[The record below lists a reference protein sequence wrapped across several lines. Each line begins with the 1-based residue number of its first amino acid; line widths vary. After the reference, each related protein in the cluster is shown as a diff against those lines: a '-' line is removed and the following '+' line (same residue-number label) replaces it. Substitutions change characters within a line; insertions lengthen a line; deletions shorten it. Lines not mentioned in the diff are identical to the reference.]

1 MPSGRLSLA
10 LALILGTVAG
20 ALADEGVALRVL
32 SVLATNS
39 GDAVDPRLVALQQHL
54 AGLPYSSYQV
64 LREQTR
70 YVTWGGR
77 VRFNLPGPGE
87 LKIRPK
93 TRDDAGVAL
102 KVGLSGQR
110 RRPLV
115 DTDLCLQ
122 DHRILLVGG
131 PRHRGGVLIV
141 LVGAVPAGAM
151 YQRYDPQL
159 QRIQRARQAER
170 AR

>member
-1 MPSGRLSLA
+1 VPLGCLSLG
-10 LALILGTVAG
+10 LVLILGSVMGPRLAVAE
-20 ALADEGVALRVL
+20 EGVALRVL

-39 GDAVDPRLVALQQHL
+39 GDTLDPRLLTLQLQQHL
-54 AGLPYSSYQV
+54 SGLPYSSYQV

-93 TRDDAGVAL
+93 TRDGAGVAL
-102 KVGLSGQR
+102 KVGLRGQQ

-141 LVGAVPAGAM
+141 LVGAIPARVESEGPM
-151 YQRYDPQL
+151 QEPMR
-159 QRIQRARQAER
+159 
-170 AR
+170 

>member
-1 MPSGRLSLA
+1 VPNGCLSLG
-10 LALILGTVAG
+10 LALVLGAIAGPQPAVAE
-20 ALADEGVALRVL
+20 EGVALRVL

-39 GDAVDPRLVALQQHL
+39 GAVVDPRLVALQQHL
-54 AGLPYSSYQV
+54 SGLPYSSYQV

-70 YVTWGGR
+70 YVTYGGR

-93 TRDDAGVAL
+93 TRDDAGLAL
-102 KVGLSGQR
+102 KVGLSGQQ

-122 DHRILLVGG
+122 DHRVLLVGG

-141 LVGAVPAGAM
+141 LVGTVSAPATAVGYEGQMREQEPL
-151 YQRYDPQL
+151 R
-159 QRIQRARQAER
+159 
-170 AR
+170 

>member
-1 MPSGRLSLA
+1 MGPRLA
-10 LALILGTVAG
+10 VAE
-20 ALADEGVALRVL
+20 EGVALRVL

-39 GDAVDPRLVALQQHL
+39 GDALDPRLLALQQHL
-54 AGLPYSSYQV
+54 SGLPYSSYQV

-93 TRDDAGVAL
+93 TRDSAGVAL
-102 KVGLSGQR
+102 KVGLRGQQR
-110 RRPLV
+110 RALV

-141 LVGAVPAGAM
+141 LIGAIPARVGYEGQMQEPM
-151 YQRYDPQL
+151 R
-159 QRIQRARQAER
+159 
-170 AR
+170 

>member
-1 MPSGRLSLA
+1 MPNGCLSLG
-10 LALILGTVAG
+10 LALVLGSMLGPQPAG
-20 ALADEGVALRVL
+20 AEEGVALRVL

-39 GDAVDPRLVALQQHL
+39 GAALDPRLGALQQHL
-54 AGLPYSSYQV
+54 SGLPYSSFQV

-93 TRDDAGVAL
+93 PRDGGGVTL
-102 KVGLSGQR
+102 RVGLRGRQR
-110 RRPLV
+110 RPVV

-131 PRHRGGVLIV
+131 PRHRGGVLII
-141 LVGAVPAGAM
+141 LVGAVTLPASAVRYQGAI
-151 YQRYDPQL
+151 REAGQL
-159 QRIQRARQAER
+159 R
-170 AR
+170 

>member
-1 MPSGRLSLA
+1 
-10 LALILGTVAG
+10 V
-20 ALADEGVALRVL
+20 ADEGVALRVL

-39 GDAVDPRLVALQQHL
+39 GEALDPRLMALQQHL
-54 AGLPYSSYQV
+54 SGLPYSSYQV

-77 VRFNLPGPGE
+77 VRINLPGPGE

-93 TRDDAGVAL
+93 TREAAGVAL

-110 RRPLV
+110 RRTLV

-141 LVGAVPAGAM
+141 LVGAVPAGARG
-151 YQRYDPQL
+151 YERRL
-159 QRIQRARQAER
+159 QGRVR
-170 AR
+170 

>member
-1 MPSGRLSLA
+1 MGPQPA
-10 LALILGTVAG
+10 AAE
-20 ALADEGVALRVL
+20 EGVALRVL

-39 GDAVDPRLVALQQHL
+39 GAAAALDPRLLAMQQHL
-54 AGLPYSSYQV
+54 SGLPYSSYQV

-93 TRDDAGVAL
+93 TRDVGGVAL
-102 KVGLSGQR
+102 KVGLSGQQ

-141 LVGAVPAGAM
+141 LVGAVTAPTGGLVGYEGQM
-151 YQRYDPQL
+151 QEQGPLR
-159 QRIQRARQAER
+159 
-170 AR
+170 